1 MRGAAFSSG
10 CGPRFA
16 RTGSAGAGK
25 CEAQRLRQ
33 APGWAALARCDR
45 GGLPDRSIAVHRF
58 VAPGMTIR
66 RSFSPEKTF
75 PLSCGEIRS
84 RIPARGSDV
93 LFADSWLG
101 RKVPKVGG
109 AKSRGCRGRR
119 SPSGPD
125 SPLLPPLFRSFAVR
139 SCREVPLIPLF
150 ERASRDAE
158 LPERP
163 THAGRPHEP
172 ARAFVVVGEVRGGF
186 STGFASRS
194 SSALGA
200 AFRSDRRQGLAPL
213 FRPSTSC
220 VRCGRSTAWSGGRKL
235 SACCRIC
242 RAVRRCIRGW

>member
-1 MRGAAFSSG
+1 MRSAASSASPGLG
-10 CGPRFA
+10 CTCTVRSWRAAGPVDCRASLRCARHDDPPLLFA
-16 RTGSAGAGK
+16 RKDVSAIVRRDPQPDSGARIG
-25 CEAQRLRQ
+25 CSLR
-33 APGWAALARCDR
+33 GFLAR
-45 GGLPDRSIAVHRF
+45 SES
-58 VAPGMTIR
+58 T
-66 RSFSPEKTF
+66 E
-75 PLSCGEIRS
+75 S
-84 RIPARGSDV
+84 R
-93 LFADSWLG
+93 
-101 RKVPKVGG
+101 GG

-139 SCREVPLIPLF
+139 SCREVQLIPLF

-186 STGFASRS
+186 PTGFASRS